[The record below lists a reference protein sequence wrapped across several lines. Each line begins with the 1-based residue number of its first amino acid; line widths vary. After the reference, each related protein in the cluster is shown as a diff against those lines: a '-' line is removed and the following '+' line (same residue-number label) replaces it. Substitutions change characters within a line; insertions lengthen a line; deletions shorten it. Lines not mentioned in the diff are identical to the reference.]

1 MKCYDCIV
9 IGTGGV
15 GSAALYHA
23 ARRGLRVLGLDRFPP
38 GHDRGSSHGQTRIIR
53 QAYFEHPD
61 YVPLVLRAYKLWDEL
76 SAACGEVLYHRT
88 GLVQFG
94 PPDGVVLPGVLA
106 SAQRHGLPIERL
118 AGKEAEARWPAFK
131 VPPPLEAVYESDAG
145 YLLVERCVEAHA
157 ALAQRLGAELCIGAA
172 VRSWQ
177 ADAAGVCVQTDGETF
192 QARCLIIAAG
202 AWAGQMLPELRLKL
216 EVRRKAMYW
225 FQAHGPQYA
234 AEQMPCYLY
243 ELPQGVFYGMPRIDD
258 RGVKAAEHTG
268 GPPVADPLAVVRDI
282 DPNDLARVRGFVSAH
297 LPGVDTQPCH
307 HSACLYTMSPDEHF
321 ILDLHPEHPHV
332 AFAAGLSGH
341 GFKFTCVLGEALAAL
356 VCGEHKPAELEFIG
370 LNRPGLRC
378 EKKS

>member
-61 YVPLVLRAYKLWDEL
+61 YVPLVLRAYRLWDEL
-76 SAACGEVLYHRT
+76 SAASGEVLYHCT

-94 PPDGVVLPGVLA
+94 LPDGVVLPGVLA
-106 SAQRHGLPIERL
+106 SARRHGLAIERL
-118 AGKEAEARWPAFK
+118 TGEEALSRWPAFQA
-131 VPPPLEAVYESDAG
+131 PPPLEAVYEPQAG
-145 YLLVERCVEAHA
+145 YLLVERCVQAHTA
-157 ALAQRLGAELCIGAA
+157 MAQRLGAELCIGAA
-172 VRSWQ
+172 ARSWH
-177 ADAAGVCVQTDGETF
+177 ARAVGVQVQTEQETF
-192 QARCLIIAAG
+192 EAKCLIIAAG
-202 AWAGQMLPELRLKL
+202 AWAKQVLADLRLRL

-225 FQAHGPQYA
+225 FQARGPQYA

-243 ELPQGVFYGMPRIDD
+243 ELPQGIFYGMPRIDD

-268 GPPVADPLAVVRDI
+268 GQAIADPLAVARDI
-282 DPNDLARVRGFVSAH
+282 DPYDLARVRDFVAKH
-297 LPGVDTQPCH
+297 LPGVDTQPVH
-307 HSACLYTMSPDEHF
+307 HSACLYTMSSDEHF
-321 ILDLHPEHPHV
+321 ILDHHPDWPQV

-341 GFKFTCVLGEALAAL
+341 GFKFACVLGESLVSL
-356 VCGEHKPAELEFIG
+356 VCGEPKPPQLEFIG
-370 LNRPGLRC
+370 LNRPGLRQLDP
-378 EKKS
+378 E